1 MDIDCTDRKELRKFG
16 LAVALVLCAVAGLH
30 WWRSGHLQPRW
41 LVAAAALAV
50 PALVYPRLLA
60 PVLWLWLR
68 IAFCINFV
76 VTHVILVLAYYL
88 VITPTGLIMRAVGH
102 DPMQRKRKP
111 DDESYWED
119 LPDEEVTRERYLK
132 QF

>member
-1 MDIDCTDRKELRKFG
+1 MDRTIRAGLMDIDYTDRKELRKFG

-30 WWRSGHLQPRW
+30 WWRSGHMQLW
-41 LVAAAALAV
+41 WFVVAAALAV
-50 PALVYPRLLA
+50 PALVYPRLL
-60 PVLWLWLR
+60 V
-68 IAFCINFV
+68 AFCINLV

-88 VITPTGLIMRAVGH
+88 VITPAGLIMRAVGH

-111 DDESYWED
+111 DAESYWED